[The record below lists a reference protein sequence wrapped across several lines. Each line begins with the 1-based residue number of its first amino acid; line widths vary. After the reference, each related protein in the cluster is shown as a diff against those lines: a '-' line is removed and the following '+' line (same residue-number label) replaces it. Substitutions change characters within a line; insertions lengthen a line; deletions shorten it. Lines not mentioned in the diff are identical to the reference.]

1 MENSPAIEALKL
13 ALKALPGVGPKNA
26 QRMAFHLL
34 ERDREGARAIADALA
49 NALQKVTTCQR
60 CNTFC
65 EADIC
70 QICASEKR
78 DKSLLCV
85 VETPADLQA
94 LEQVG
99 AYQGVYFVLM
109 GRLSPLEGVGPDQLA
124 FKRLAELVA
133 TTEVQEAV
141 IATNI
146 TPEGEATADYAQQI
160 LAPYDIKVS
169 RLARG
174 VPVGGELEY
183 MDQRTLAAAF
193 KDRRP
198 TQTG

>member
-1 MENSPAIEALKL
+1 MAISEAIEALKV

-34 ERDREGARAIADALA
+34 ERDREGAKKIADALN
-49 NALQKVTTCQR
+49 NALEKVTTCSR

-65 EADIC
+65 ETELCEIC
-70 QICASEKR
+70 SSSKR
-78 DKSLLCV
+78 DHSLLCV
-85 VETPADLQA
+85 VETPADLEA
-94 LEQVG
+94 IEQVG
-99 AYQGVYFVLM
+99 AYTGCYFVLM
-109 GRLSPLEGVGPDQLA
+109 GKLSPLEGVGPEKLG
-124 FKRLAELVA
+124 FKRLGKLVA
-133 TTEVQEAV
+133 NNDISEVV

-146 TPEGEATADYAQQI
+146 TPEGEVTADYTQQL
-160 LAPYDIKVS
+160 LAPYEIKVT

-193 KDRRP
+193 KDRRAIN
-198 TQTG
+198 

>member
-1 MENSPAIEALKL
+1 MATSNAIEALKE

-26 QRMAFHLL
+26 QRMAFFLM
-34 ERDREGARAIADALA
+34 ERDREGAQKIADAL
-49 NALQKVTTCQR
+49 NQALDVVVTCHR

-65 EADIC
+65 ESEFC
-70 QICASEKR
+70 EICASQKR

-94 LEQVG
+94 VEQMG
-99 AYQGVYFVLM
+99 AYTGLYFVLM
-109 GRLSPLEGVGPDQLA
+109 GKLSPLEGIGPDKLG
-124 FKRLAELVA
+124 FKRLNDLVA
-133 TTEVQEAV
+133 NNDIREVV

-146 TPEGEATADYAQQI
+146 TAEGETTADYTQQM
-160 LAPYDIKVS
+160 LAPYDLKIT

-193 KDRRP
+193 KDRRSS
-198 TQTG
+198 

>member
-1 MENSPAIEALKL
+1 MATSSAIEGLKE

-26 QRMAFHLL
+26 QRMAFYLM
-34 ERDREGARAIADALA
+34 ERDREGAQKIADALCL
-49 NALQKVTTCQR
+49 ALEKVVSCQC

-65 EADIC
+65 ETTIC
-70 QICASEKR
+70 EICASQKR

-94 LEQVG
+94 VEQMG
-99 AYQGVYFVLM
+99 GYTGLYFVLM
-109 GRLSPLEGVGPDQLA
+109 GKLSPLEGIGPDKLG
-124 FKRLAELVA
+124 FKRLNELIA
-133 TTEVQEAV
+133 NNDIREVV

-146 TPEGEATADYAQQI
+146 TAEGETTADYTQQM
-160 LAPYDIKVS
+160 LEPYDIKVT

-193 KDRRP
+193 KDRRSS
-198 TQTG
+198 

>member
-1 MENSPAIEALKL
+1 MAISSAIEALKE

-26 QRMAFHLL
+26 QRMAFHLM
-34 ERDREGARAIADALA
+34 ERNREGAQEIADALNHALA
-49 NALQKVTTCQR
+49 NVTSCLR

-65 EADIC
+65 ESEVCDIC
-70 QICASEKR
+70 SSQKR
-78 DKSLLCV
+78 NHELLCV

-94 LEQVG
+94 IEQVG
-99 AYQGVYFVLM
+99 AYQGLYFVLM
-109 GRLSPLEGVGPDQLA
+109 GKLSPLEGIGPDKLG
-124 FKRLAELVA
+124 FKRLGELVA
-133 TTEVQEAV
+133 NNDIKEVI

-146 TPEGEATADYAQQI
+146 TPEGETTADYTQQL
-160 LAPYDIKVS
+160 LAPYDIKVT

-193 KDRRP
+193 KDRRS
-198 TQTG
+198 T

>member
-1 MENSPAIEALKL
+1 MDSTPAIEALKN

-34 ERDREGARAIADALA
+34 ERDRDGAREIADAL
-49 NALQKVTTCQR
+49 NYALEKVTTCAR
-60 CNTFC
+60 CNTFS
-65 EADIC
+65 EEPLC
-70 QICASEKR
+70 QICASPKR
-78 DKSLLCV
+78 DTSLLCV

-99 AYQGVYFVLM
+99 AYQGTYFVLM
-109 GRLSPLEGVGPDQLA
+109 GRLSPLEGIGPDKLA
-124 FKRLAELVA
+124 FKRLATLVA
-133 TTEVQEAV
+133 ESDIKEVV

-146 TPEGEATADYAQQI
+146 TPEGEATADYTQQL
-160 LAPYDIKVS
+160 LAPYDLIVS

-198 TQTG
+198 S

>member
-1 MENSPAIEALKL
+1 MDLSPAIEALKV
-13 ALKALPGVGPKNA
+13 ALKALPGIGPKNA

-34 ERDREGARAIADALA
+34 ERDREGAQKIAEAL
-49 NALQKVTTCQR
+49 NCALEKVTTCDR

-65 EADIC
+65 EARTC
-70 QICASEKR
+70 QICASPKR
-78 DKSLLCV
+78 DQSLLCV

-94 LEQVG
+94 VEQVG
-99 AYQGVYFVLM
+99 AYQGLYFVLM
-109 GRLSPLEGVGPDQLA
+109 GRLSPLEGVGPDKLA
-124 FKRLAELVA
+124 FQRLAELVA
-133 TTEVQEAV
+133 TNDITEVV

-146 TPEGEATADYAQQI
+146 TPEGEATADYTQHL
-160 LAPYDIKVS
+160 LAPYDITVS

-198 TQTG
+198 TK

>member
-1 MENSPAIEALKL
+1 MAISSAIESLIS

-26 QRMAFHLL
+26 QRMAFHLM
-34 ERDREGARAIADALA
+34 ERNREGAKDIADALN
-49 NALQKVTTCQR
+49 NALDKVTSCKR

-65 EADIC
+65 ESEIC
-70 QICASEKR
+70 EICSSNKR
-78 DKSLLCV
+78 DQNLLCV

-94 LEQVG
+94 IEQVG

-109 GRLSPLEGVGPDQLA
+109 GKLSPLEGIGPDKLG
-124 FKRLAELVA
+124 FKRLGEVVA
-133 TTEVQEAV
+133 NNDINEVV

-146 TPEGEATADYAQQI
+146 TPEGETTADYTQQL
-160 LAPYDIKVS
+160 LAPYDIKIT

-193 KDRRP
+193 KDRRSIS
-198 TQTG
+198 

>member
-1 MENSPAIEALKL
+1 MATSSAIEALKE

-26 QRMAFHLL
+26 QRMAFHLM
-34 ERDREGARAIADALA
+34 ERNREGAREIADALN
-49 NALQKVTTCQR
+49 NALTKVMSCQR

-65 EADIC
+65 ESELCDIC
-70 QICASEKR
+70 SSPKR
-78 DKSLLCV
+78 DQQLLCV

-94 LEQVG
+94 IEQVG
-99 AYQGVYFVLM
+99 AYQGLYFVLM
-109 GRLSPLEGVGPDQLA
+109 GKLSPLEGIGPEKLG
-124 FKRLAELVA
+124 FKRLNDLVA
-133 TTEVQEAV
+133 ENPIREVV

-146 TPEGEATADYAQQI
+146 TAEGETTADYTQKM
-160 LAPYDIKVS
+160 LAPYDVKVT

-193 KDRRP
+193 KDRRKAD
-198 TQTG
+198 

>member
-1 MENSPAIEALKL
+1 MATSQAIEALKE

-26 QRMAFHLL
+26 QRMAFHLM
-34 ERDREGARAIADALA
+34 ERDRDGARAIADALDQ
-49 NALQKVTTCQR
+49 ALDKVRTCER

-65 EADIC
+65 ESDLCDIC
-70 QICASEKR
+70 TSGKR
-78 DKSLLCV
+78 DQQLLCV

-94 LEQVG
+94 IEQVG
-99 AYQGVYFVLM
+99 AYQGLYFVLM
-109 GRLSPLEGVGPDQLA
+109 GRLSPLEGIGPDKLA
-124 FKRLAELVA
+124 FKRLGKLVA
-133 TTEVQEAV
+133 ENDIDEVI

-146 TPEGEATADYAQQI
+146 TAEGETTADYTQQL
-160 LAPYDIKVS
+160 LAPYDIKIT

-193 KDRRP
+193 KDRRS
-198 TQTG
+198 TD

>member
-1 MENSPAIEALKL
+1 MQISSAIDALKD

-26 QRMAFHLL
+26 QRMAFHLM
-34 ERDREGARAIADALA
+34 ERNREGAKAIADAL
-49 NALQKVTTCQR
+49 NFALEKVTSCLR

-65 EADIC
+65 ESDYCEIC
-70 QICASEKR
+70 SSEKR

-94 LEQVG
+94 IEQVG
-99 AYQGVYFVLM
+99 AYKGLYFVLM
-109 GRLSPLEGVGPDQLA
+109 GRLSPLEGIGPEKLG
-124 FKRLAELVA
+124 FKRLNELVA
-133 TTEVQEAV
+133 SHDINEVI

-146 TPEGEATADYAQQI
+146 TAEGETTADYTQQM
-160 LAPYDIKVS
+160 LAPYGIQIT

-183 MDQRTLAAAF
+183 MDQRTLATAF
-193 KDRRP
+193 KERRHID
-198 TQTG
+198 

>member
-1 MENSPAIEALKL
+1 MATSAAIEALKE

-26 QRMAFHLL
+26 QRMAFHLM
-34 ERDREGARAIADALA
+34 ERNREGAKHIADAL
-49 NALQKVTTCQR
+49 NYALDTVRTCQR

-65 EADIC
+65 ESDIC
-70 QICASEKR
+70 EICASPKR
-78 DKSLLCV
+78 DASLLCV

-94 LEQVG
+94 IEQVG
-99 AYQGVYFVLM
+99 AYQGLYFVLM
-109 GRLSPLEGVGPDQLA
+109 GKLSPLEGIGPDKLG
-124 FKRLAELVA
+124 FKRLNDLVA
-133 TTEVQEAV
+133 NNPISEVV

-146 TPEGEATADYAQQI
+146 TAEGETTADYTQQM
-160 LAPYDIKVS
+160 LAPYDVVIT

-193 KDRRP
+193 KDRRT
-198 TQTG
+198 TQY

>member
-1 MENSPAIEALKL
+1 MQTSPSIEALKE

-26 QRMAFHLL
+26 QRMAFHLM
-34 ERDREGARAIADALA
+34 ERNREGAKRIADAL
-49 NALQKVTTCQR
+49 NFALDKVQSCLR

-65 EADIC
+65 ESDYC
-70 QICASEKR
+70 EICASEKR
-78 DKSLLCV
+78 DPGLLCV

-94 LEQVG
+94 IEQVG
-99 AYQGVYFVLM
+99 AYKGLYFVLM
-109 GRLSPLEGVGPDQLA
+109 GRLSPLENIGPEKLG
-124 FKRLAELVA
+124 FKRLNDLVA
-133 TTEVQEAV
+133 NNAIREVV

-146 TPEGEATADYAQQI
+146 TAEGETTADYTQQL
-160 LAPYDIKVS
+160 LAPYGVKIT

-193 KDRRP
+193 KDRRDIEP
-198 TQTG
+198 F

>member
-1 MENSPAIEALKL
+1 MQISPAIEALKE

-34 ERDREGARAIADALA
+34 ERNREGAHKIADAL
-49 NALQKVTTCQR
+49 NFALDKVTSCLR

-65 EADIC
+65 ESEYCEIC
-70 QICASEKR
+70 SSQKR
-78 DKSLLCV
+78 DKGLLCV

-94 LEQVG
+94 IEQVG
-99 AYQGVYFVLM
+99 AYQGLYFVLM
-109 GRLSPLEGVGPDQLA
+109 GRLSPLEGIGPDKLG
-124 FKRLAELVA
+124 FKRLNDLVA
-133 TTEVQEAV
+133 NNEINEVV

-146 TPEGEATADYAQQI
+146 TAEGETTADYTQQL
-160 LAPYDIKVS
+160 LAPYGVKIT

-193 KDRRP
+193 KERRDVD
-198 TQTG
+198 

>member
-1 MENSPAIEALKL
+1 MATSSAIEALKL

-26 QRMAFHLL
+26 QRMAFHLM
-34 ERDREGARAIADALA
+34 ERDREGAREIADAL
-49 NALQKVTTCQR
+49 NYALEKVTACRR

-65 EADIC
+65 ESEYC
-70 QICASEKR
+70 EICASEKR
-78 DKSLLCV
+78 DKQLLCV

-94 LEQVG
+94 IEQVG
-99 AYQGVYFVLM
+99 AYQGLYFVLM
-109 GRLSPLEGVGPDQLA
+109 GKLSPLEGIGPEKLG
-124 FKRLAELVA
+124 FKRLNDLVA
-133 TTEVQEAV
+133 QNDIREVI

-146 TPEGEATADYAQQI
+146 TAEGETTADYTQQM
-160 LAPYDIKVS
+160 LSAYDVKIT

-193 KDRRP
+193 KDRRSAE
-198 TQTG
+198 